1 MFPAQ
6 AILAFAP
13 PLSILIHHV
22 STSGMAPPWGSS
34 LSRMFPHSSGI
45 VISITCL
52 RHRILLSLFAMW
64 DFNRLNKKKE
74 ARCLAEGITEERSD
88 EFRNM
93 GDASPLF
100 R

>member
-1 MFPAQ
+1 
-6 AILAFAP
+6 
-13 PLSILIHHV
+13 
-22 STSGMAPPWGSS
+22 
-34 LSRMFPHSSGI
+34 
-45 VISITCL
+45 
-52 RHRILLSLFAMW
+52 MW